1 MASPGGPAMI
11 AGARQLMPG
20 AHRFLSRQ
28 YRQVSAYA
36 TQARA
41 VLALRAGRRPP
52 GKCLVLQ
59 GAPYEPGLFSAFATV
74 LGLLEYHER
83 WAHCYSGVVV
93 DFGTS
98 GLYYE
103 RSAEPNWWAYYF
115 EPIGSLPGRDA
126 DRAIVTGEQ
135 HFYFAT
141 RVERRMSR
149 RRAFDLIRRHVRPLP
164 FLREQMESVVREQ
177 FEGGFVVGVHYRGT
191 DKFWDAPRVPF
202 TSVGDAVSKAMLSAG
217 SMPCKVYVATDEQGF
232 LDYMRERFPGR
243 VVCLE
248 MHRSVDGTPIDVIQG
263 DNWSKGR
270 DAVLDCLLL
279 SRCDVLVRTASN
291 LGLCAGFFNPTMPV
305 ILLNRER

>member
-1 MASPGGPAMI
+1 
-11 AGARQLMPG
+11 MPG
-20 AHRFLSRQ
+20 PHRFLSRQ
-28 YRQVSAYA
+28 YRQISAYA
-36 TQARA
+36 MQARA
-41 VLALRAGRRPP
+41 VLALRAGRRSP
-52 GKCLVLQ
+52 GQCLVLHE
-59 GAPYEPGLFSAFATV
+59 APYEPGLFSAFATV

-103 RSAEPNWWAYYF
+103 RPAGPNWWAYYF

-126 DRAIVTGEQ
+126 DRAVVTGDQ

-149 RRAFDLIRRHVRPLP
+149 KRAFELIRRHVRLLP
-164 FLREQMESVVREQ
+164 FLREQVDSLVRDK
-177 FEGGFVVGVHYRGT
+177 FEGCFVVGVHYRGT
-191 DKFWDAPRVPF
+191 DKFLDAPRVPYS
-202 TSVGDAVSKAMLSAG
+202 TAAEAVSNAMLPAG
-217 SMPCKVYVATDEQGF
+217 RVPSKVYVATDEQGF
-232 LDYMRERFPGR
+232 LDYMRERFPDR
-243 VVCLE
+243 VVCLA

-263 DNWSKGR
+263 DNWNKGR

-291 LGLCAGFFNPTMPV
+291 LSLCAGFFNPRLPV
-305 ILLNRER
+305 VLLNRER